1 MALDFPLAPTL
12 GQVYTNTSNGYTY
25 EWDGSKWI
33 ISPSIAS
40 TSTGQFIVSNSAP
53 TGATLGDI
61 WVNTATTPVIANV
74 WNGLIWSRL
83 NAGVTGYGA
92 TGSEPTNALN
102 GDLFWDTSLSVL
114 KVFNGATWNPYASE
128 AFVTAAVSTHE
139 AAADPHPQ
147 YTTTAEAAAAAPIQ
161 SITQGTGSTV
171 TNDGAGNYTVALNQA
186 FTDALYEPIGTAA
199 ARVAGFTVSTFM
211 AALPSAASDA
221 GAALLGVPVG
231 GIYRVGAGTTTSSI
245 RIRLS

>member
-12 GQVYTNTSNGYTY
+12 GQVYTNPSNGYTM
-25 EWDGSKWI
+25 EWDGTKWV
-33 ISPSIAS
+33 ISPSVAS
-40 TSTGQFIVSNSAP
+40 TTTGQFIVSNSAP

-61 WVNTATTPVIANV
+61 WVNTASTPVIANV

-83 NAGVTGYGA
+83 NAGITGYGA
-92 TGSEPTNALN
+92 TGSEPANALN
-102 GDLFWDTSLSVL
+102 GDLFWDTTLGVL
-114 KVFNGATWNPYASE
+114 KVFDGATWAPYASQ
-128 AFVTAAVSTHE
+128 AFVTTAVATHE
-139 AAADPHPQ
+139 AAVDPHPQ
-147 YTTTAEAAAAAPIQ
+147 YTTTVEAAAAAPIQ

-171 TNDGAGNYTVALNQA
+171 TDDGVGNYTVALNQA
-186 FTDALYEPIGTAA
+186 FTDALYEPIGTASTT
-199 ARVAGFTVSTFM
+199 VATSTVSTFM